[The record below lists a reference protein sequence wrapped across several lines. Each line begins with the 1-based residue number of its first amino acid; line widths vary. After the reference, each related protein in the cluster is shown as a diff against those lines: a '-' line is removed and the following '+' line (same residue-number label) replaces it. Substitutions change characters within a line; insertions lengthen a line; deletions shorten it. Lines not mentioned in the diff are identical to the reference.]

1 MKKMYIDGEW
11 KKSKSE
17 ETSEIID
24 PATGQIIE
32 KMTKANADETEEAIN
47 AAHREARRGSA
58 WRSMDPGTRGRM
70 LNRIADLIEE
80 KKDEIVRVETLNQ
93 GKILSDSEAD
103 VDGGAALFRTM
114 ASICGALSGQT
125 FDNDEKLHVMTI
137 REPLGVCAL
146 IVPWNYP
153 FYIACQYAAQI
164 LAAGNTLV
172 MKPSEITPLS
182 AVILFEIFEEAGMPA
197 GSVNL
202 VTGSSSVVG
211 EILSHSEK
219 VDKVTFIGSTNV
231 GRKIMTASA
240 ESNLKPVTL
249 ELGGKS
255 PFIVFDDADM
265 EAALDHGGAAIF
277 LNAGQTCTAGS
288 RFMIQEDIYEEFTE
302 RFTKLAAG
310 LKVGPGSDRDS
321 KIAPMVSQKHMED
334 VLSYIE
340 AGKNEGA
347 RLMCGGRRAEDG
359 ALSNGYFIEPTVFA
373 DVTED
378 MKIAREEIFGPVVT
392 IQSFSDENDAI
403 KKANSTVYGL
413 AAGIFTSDGA
423 RALRVARA
431 LDAGS
436 IYVNNYHLSVFESP
450 ASAMKLSGIAE
461 ELGLEGLKNYTMT
474 KQVSISLDVEGAG
487 YFE

>member
-1 MKKMYIDGEW
+1 M
-11 KKSKSE
+11 
-17 ETSEIID
+17 TEIID
-24 PATGQIIE
+24 PATGNVIE
-32 KMTKANADETEEAIN
+32 EMTKAGAAETEEAIN
-47 AAHREARRGSA
+47 AAHREARRGGK
-58 WRSMDPGTRGRM
+58 WRSTGPAERGRM

-80 KKDEIVRVETLNQ
+80 RRVEIALAETMNQ
-93 GKILSDSEAD
+93 GKTLSDSELD
-103 VDGGAALFRTM
+103 VDGGAALFRSM
-114 ASICGALSGQT
+114 ASVCGALSGQT
-125 FDNDEKLHVMTI
+125 FDNDESLHVMTI
-137 REPLGVCAL
+137 REPLGACAL

-153 FYIACQYAAQI
+153 FFIACQYAAQI

-182 AVILFEIFEEAGMPA
+182 AVILFDIFEKAGMPA

-202 VTGSSSVVG
+202 VTGSSSTVG
-211 EILSHSEK
+211 EILSHSDK
-219 VDKVTFIGSTNV
+219 IDKVTFIGSTNV

-288 RFMIQEDIYEEFTE
+288 RFLIQEDIYEEFTE
-302 RFTKLAAG
+302 RFAELVSG
-310 LKVGPGSDRDS
+310 LKVGPGSDRSS
-321 KIAPMVSQKHMED
+321 KIAPMASRKHMED
-334 VLSYIE
+334 VLAYIE
-340 AGKNEGA
+340 AGKAEGA
-347 RLMCGGRRAEDG
+347 RLVCGGKRAEDG

-378 MKIAREEIFGPVVT
+378 MKIVREEIFGPVVT
-392 IQSFSDENDAI
+392 IQSFKDEADAI
-403 KKANSTVYGL
+403 KKANGTVYGL

-423 RALRVARA
+423 RALRVARS

-436 IYVNNYHLSVFESP
+436 IYVNNYHLGVFEAP
-450 ASAMKLSGIAE
+450 ASAYKLSGIAE
-461 ELGLEGLKNYTMT
+461 ELGLEGLKNYTAT
-474 KQVSISLDVEGAG
+474 KQVSISLDVKGAG
-487 YFE
+487 FFG